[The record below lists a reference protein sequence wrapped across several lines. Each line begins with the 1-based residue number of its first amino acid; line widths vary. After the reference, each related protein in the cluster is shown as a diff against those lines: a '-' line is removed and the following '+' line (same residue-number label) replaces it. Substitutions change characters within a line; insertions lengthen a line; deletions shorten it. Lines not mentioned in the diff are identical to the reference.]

1 MENTAS
7 LTREPSL
14 DDSAAP
20 APKRR
25 KLRKGTQSCWECKRR
40 KARCTFSAD
49 TKDVCEGCKR
59 RGTECVSQESTD
71 EPPPPGS
78 KKGLVDRLGQVEALV
93 GQLLKAARHRDDGLA
108 RSESRRRSYRDRP
121 SRSQSP
127 EVRSSNAVRQRSSH
141 DILGDAQEEPTS
153 QSSSTPTADST
164 QPTTLDEDQDPST
177 IAHHHR
183 LRRGLLAAWPSPED
197 LDAILR
203 LPMAT
208 SSIIR
213 AVTCTHLTET
223 LGSPPSSKVL
233 LQLPPSGSHPTLFAR
248 KLLIL
253 ATFLQGMPASSTQG
267 LSTPSTEYYGLM
279 SRLVKTAHNLVT
291 CNDELVTSLE
301 GLECILLEALYEN
314 YSGNLRRAWL
324 AARRAVAIAQM
335 MGLNRGVEPP
345 SLNGASVKPDDMWSL
360 LIQFDRY
367 LCLMLGLP
375 QSSFDDSYADA
386 DALNSC
392 APWERMHRLCTV
404 ACGRILQRNFS
415 EIYDKTSVEEIGKIL
430 KEASTTMPA
439 QYWVAPTIPTAAG
452 HMERIR
458 ETLRFND
465 HFMYYHLLL
474 QVHLP
479 FLLRSNT
486 EPGYEYNRM
495 TAVTASREILCR
507 FAPFREFR
515 SASYYCRGVD
525 LLVFTSSTALCLA
538 HITDQRNRSS
548 ENAGF
553 HFLAHQRLSDRGM
566 LEQILGYMQEVV
578 RQNDDSIAKRVATLL
593 RHLLAIEENA
603 ASGGRYSVTLVTEP
617 KKEEDLGCRVKLSE
631 NDTILDIYIP
641 HFCVI
646 RVEPQGSEKG
656 PETNLTLSG
665 NEAAAKDSRL
675 ASATADTWLD
685 PMLAQ
690 PVPLPVN
697 ENGDRI
703 HHAEEL
709 PVDSI
714 IDWEIGNLDMSFLDS
729 FVEGTVGL
737 T

>member
-7 LTREPSL
+7 IVREPSL

-40 KARCTFSAD
+40 KARCTFSAA

-59 RGTECVSQESTD
+59 RGTECVSQASAD

-93 GQLLKAARHRDDGLA
+93 GQLLKAARRDDLVSPA
-108 RSESRRRSYRDRP
+108 ISESRRRNYRDRP

-127 EVRSSNAVRQRSSH
+127 ELRPSRLVRQRLCH
-141 DILGDAQEEPTS
+141 DLSRDAQEEVTS
-153 QSSSTPTADST
+153 HPGSTSTTDSLQTTVDSYQDSSTASHYDN
-164 QPTTLDEDQDPST
+164 
-177 IAHHHR
+177 
-183 LRRGLLAAWPSPED
+183 LRRGLLEAWPSPQD
-197 LDAILR
+197 LDAILK
-203 LPMAT
+203 LPIAT
-208 SSIIR
+208 SSIIC
-213 AVTCTHLTET
+213 AVTCTHLSQTS
-223 LGSPPSSKVL
+223 GSPPSSKTL
-233 LQLPPSGSHPTLFAR
+233 LQLPPPGSHPTLVAR

-253 ATFLQGMPASSTQG
+253 ATFLQGMPASSTQHLDD
-267 LSTPSTEYYGLM
+267 LSTKYYGLM

-301 GLECILLEALYEN
+301 GLECILLEALFEN
-314 YSGNLRRAWL
+314 YSGNLRRSWL

-335 MGLNRGVEPP
+335 MGLNRGVEPF
-345 SLNGASVKPDDMWSL
+345 SLDGASIKPDDMWSL

-375 QSSFDDSYADA
+375 QSSFDDSYAEAETLD
-386 DALNSC
+386 SC
-392 APWERMHRLCTV
+392 IPWERMHRLCTV
-404 ACGRILQRNFS
+404 ACGRILRRNFS
-415 EIYDKTSVEEIGKIL
+415 DMYDKKNVEEIGKIL
-430 KEASTTMPA
+430 QEASTTMPA

-479 FLLRSNT
+479 FLLRSGV

-525 LLVFTSSTALCLA
+525 LLVFTSSAALCLA
-538 HITDQRNRSS
+538 HITDQRNRDS

-578 RQNDDSIAKRVATLL
+578 RQNDDPIAKRVVTLL
-593 RHLLAIEENA
+593 RHLLAIEEDA
-603 ASGGRYSVTLVTEP
+603 ASEGRYNVTLVTEP
-617 KKEEDLGCRVKLSE
+617 KKEEDLGCRVKLSDD
-631 NDTILDIYIP
+631 DTVMDIYIP

-646 RVEPQGSEKG
+646 RIEPQSSEKG
-656 PETNLTLSG
+656 PQTTLTQTAG
-665 NEAAAKDSRL
+665 KDSRPPTTTTDVWRDL
-675 ASATADTWLD
+675 SHV
-685 PMLAQ
+685 Q
-690 PVPLPVN
+690 PSPLPVN
-697 ENGDRI
+697 ENGDK
-703 HHAEEL
+703 AQSTEEV

-714 IDWEIGNLDMSFLDS
+714 IDWEIGNFDMSFLDS
-729 FVEGTVGL
+729 FVEGVVGSE

>member
-7 LTREPSL
+7 IVREPSL
-14 DDSAAP
+14 DGSAP

-40 KARCTFSAD
+40 KARCTFSAA

-59 RGTECVSQESTD
+59 RGTECISQESTD
-71 EPPPPGS
+71 EPPPPDS
-78 KKGLVDRLGQVEALV
+78 KKGLVDRLGHVEALV
-93 GQLLKAARHRDDGLA
+93 GQLLKAARHRDDLVSPA
-108 RSESRRRSYRDRP
+108 RSEPRRRSYRDRP

-127 EVRSSNAVRQRSSH
+127 ELRSSNLVRQRSNH
-141 DILGDAQEEPTS
+141 DIMSDTQEEVASHPG
-153 QSSSTPTADST
+153 STPTTDSVR
-164 QPTTLDEDQDPST
+164 TTFDGDQDPST
-177 IAHHHR
+177 AAYHDH
-183 LRRGLLAAWPSPED
+183 LRRGLLAAWPSPQD

-203 LPMAT
+203 LPIAT
-208 SSIIR
+208 SSIIC
-213 AVTCTHLTET
+213 AVTCTHLTQT
-223 LGSPPSSKVL
+223 SGSPPSSKTL
-233 LQLPPSGSHPTLFAR
+233 LELPPSGSHPTLVAR

-253 ATFLQGMPASSTQG
+253 ATFLQGMPASSTQHLDTLG
-267 LSTPSTEYYGLM
+267 TKYHGLM
-279 SRLVKTAHNLVT
+279 SRLVKTTHNLVT

-301 GLECILLEALYEN
+301 GLECLLLEALYEN
-314 YSGNLRRAWL
+314 YSGNLRRSWL

-335 MGLNRGVEPP
+335 MGLNRGVEPS
-345 SLNGASVKPDDMWSL
+345 SLDGASVKPDDMWSL

-375 QSSFDDSYADA
+375 QSSFDDSYAEA
-386 DALNSC
+386 EALDSC
-392 APWERMHRLCTV
+392 IPWERMHRLCTV
-404 ACGRILQRNFS
+404 ACGRILRRNFS
-415 EIYDKTSVEEIGKIL
+415 DMYDKKSVEEIGRIL
-430 KEASTTMPA
+430 QDASTTMPA

-479 FLLRSNT
+479 FLLRSNV
-486 EPGYEYNRM
+486 EPGYEYDRM
-495 TAVTASREILCR
+495 TAVTASREILSR

-525 LLVFTSSTALCLA
+525 LLVFTSSAALCLA
-538 HITDQRNRSS
+538 HITDQRNRGSQT
-548 ENAGF
+548 AGL

-578 RQNDDSIAKRVATLL
+578 HQNDDPIAKRVVTLL
-593 RHLLAIEENA
+593 RHLLAIEEDA
-603 ASGGRYSVTLVTEP
+603 ASGGRYNVTLVTER
-617 KKEEDLGCRVKLSE
+617 KKEEDLGCRVKLSDD
-631 NDTILDIYIP
+631 DTIMDIYIP

-646 RVEPQGSEKG
+646 RIEPQSPEKG
-656 PETNLTLSG
+656 PQTTLTQT
-665 NEAAAKDSRL
+665 AAKDSQP
-675 ASATADTWLD
+675 ATTTADVWRDLS
-685 PMLAQ
+685 L
-690 PVPLPVN
+690 VRSSPLPVN
-697 ENGDRI
+697 ENGDK
-703 HHAEEL
+703 AQNTEEL

-714 IDWEIGNLDMSFLDS
+714 IDWEFGNLDMSFLEN

-737 T
+737 ET

>member
-7 LTREPSL
+7 IVREPSL
-14 DDSAAP
+14 DDSVP

-40 KARCTFSAD
+40 KARCTFSAA
-49 TKDVCEGCKR
+49 TKDVCEGCNR

-93 GQLLKAARHRDDGLA
+93 GQLLKAARRDDLVSPA
-108 RSESRRRSYRDRP
+108 ISEPRRRNYRDRS

-127 EVRSSNAVRQRSSH
+127 EIR
-141 DILGDAQEEPTS
+141 DAQEEVTS
-153 QSSSTPTADST
+153 HPGSTSTTNSLHTTVDSDQDSSTVS
-164 QPTTLDEDQDPST
+164 
-177 IAHHHR
+177 HHDN
-183 LRRGLLAAWPSPED
+183 LRRGLLEAWPNPQD
-197 LDAILR
+197 LDAILK
-203 LPMAT
+203 LPIAT
-208 SSIIR
+208 SSIIC
-213 AVTCTHLTET
+213 AVTCTHLSQTS
-223 LGSPPSSKVL
+223 GSPPSSKTL
-233 LQLPPSGSHPTLFAR
+233 LQLPPSGSHPTLVAR

-253 ATFLQGMPASSTQG
+253 ATFLQGMPSSSTQH
-267 LSTPSTEYYGLM
+267 LDNPSTKYYGLM

-301 GLECILLEALYEN
+301 GLECILLEALFEN
-314 YSGNLRRAWL
+314 YSGNLRRSWL

-335 MGLNRGVEPP
+335 MGLNRGVEPS
-345 SLNGASVKPDDMWSL
+345 SLDGASVKPDDMWSL

-375 QSSFDDSYADA
+375 QSSFDDSYAEA
-386 DALNSC
+386 EALDSC
-392 APWERMHRLCTV
+392 IPWERMHRLCTV
-404 ACGRILQRNFS
+404 ACGRILRRNFS
-415 EIYDKTSVEEIGKIL
+415 DMCDKKSVEEIGKIL
-430 KEASTTMPA
+430 QEASTTMPA

-479 FLLRSNT
+479 FLLRSGV

-525 LLVFTSSTALCLA
+525 LLVFTSSAALCLA
-538 HITDQRNRSS
+538 HITDQRNRDS

-553 HFLAHQRLSDRGM
+553 HFLAHQRLSDRGV

-578 RQNDDSIAKRVATLL
+578 HQNDDPIAKRVVTLL
-593 RHLLAIEENA
+593 RHLLAIEEDA
-603 ASGGRYSVTLVTEP
+603 ASGGRYNVTLVTEP
-617 KKEEDLGCRVKLSE
+617 KKEEDLGCRVKLSDD
-631 NDTILDIYIP
+631 DTIMDIYIP

-646 RVEPQGSEKG
+646 RIEPQSSEKG
-656 PETNLTLSG
+656 PQTTLTQT
-665 NEAAAKDSRL
+665 AARDSRP
-675 ASATADTWLD
+675 ATTTTDVWRDLS
-685 PMLAQ
+685 LVQ
-690 PVPLPVN
+690 PSPLPVN
-697 ENGDRI
+697 ENEDK
-703 HHAEEL
+703 AQSTEEL
-709 PVDSI
+709 PVLEQESI
-714 IDWEIGNLDMSFLDS
+714 IDWEFGNLDMSFLDN
-729 FVEGTVGL
+729 FAEGVVGL
-737 T
+737 ET